1 MNRQTFFLNPRFDK
15 KLIYKSPANKY
26 QNFTN
31 AYVYNIMVKTGN
43 GTPNRA
49 DTCHEAAQE

>member
-1 MNRQTFFLNPRFDK
+1 FDK
-15 KLIYKSPANKY
+15 KPIYKSPANKY

-31 AYVYNIMVKTGN
+31 TYVYNIMIKTGN

-49 DTCHEAAQE
+49 DTYHEATQE